1 MKQLNV
7 LLLCL
12 PVVILLLACN
22 RDNDGQ
28 LPASAVKNTNTASGE
43 GASESLPVI
52 TFDKDLHDFGK
63 IVQGEKVSYSFKFTN
78 TGKSDLVI
86 SNVTTSCGCTV
97 PEYPK
102 TPIRPGQAG
111 HLKVTFDSSGRSGI
125 QLKTVTVL
133 ANTQPNTTVI
143 QIKSEI
149 VVPGK

>member
-1 MKQLNV
+1 MKQSNV
-7 LLLCL
+7 MLLCFL
-12 PVVILLLACN
+12 FVILLASCN
-22 RDNDGQ
+22 RDRNEQ
-28 LPASAVKNTNTASGE
+28 IPASAVKNTNTASGKE
-43 GASESLPVI
+43 VKDNLPVI
-52 TFDKDLHDFGK
+52 TFDKELHDFGK

-78 TGKSDLVI
+78 TGKTDLVI

-102 TPIRPGQAG
+102 TPIRPGQVG
-111 HLKVTFDSSGRSGI
+111 HIKVTFDSSGRSGI
-125 QLKTVTVL
+125 QLKTITVL